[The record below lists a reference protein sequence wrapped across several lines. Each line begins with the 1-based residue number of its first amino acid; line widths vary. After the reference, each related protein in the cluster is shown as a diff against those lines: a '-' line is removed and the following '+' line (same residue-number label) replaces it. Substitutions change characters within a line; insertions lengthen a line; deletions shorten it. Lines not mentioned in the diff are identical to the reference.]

1 MAVGLQK
8 IPLLITNEPPW
19 EWKYFRCGMWAI
31 SRIDMMREQ
40 KAWVYNSQRAKIA
53 TDGGGPFKDALE
65 AVCVF

>member
-1 MAVGLQK
+1 
-8 IPLLITNEPPW
+8 
-19 EWKYFRCGMWAI
+19 
-31 SRIDMMREQ
+31 MREQ